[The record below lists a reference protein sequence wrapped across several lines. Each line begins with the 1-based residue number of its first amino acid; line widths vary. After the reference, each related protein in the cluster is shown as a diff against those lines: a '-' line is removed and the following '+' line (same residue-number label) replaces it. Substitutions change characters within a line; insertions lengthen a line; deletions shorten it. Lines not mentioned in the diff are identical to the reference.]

1 MQFLPVNLAMALPRK
16 VLEQLEKLSEG
27 SLGTALRNACN
38 AFDNKAISADTGGP
52 RLSVRALARFS
63 SDPDGHEAS
72 RLDRAK
78 KERNEIWA
86 KAQAVRREHWKI
98 ELWKPA
104 SKSQEFKSQILQY
117 RSASKVSVELHEKH
131 RACILSAD
139 LLGEAPTPWTCAAFD
154 KTHESRLEMLVQAVA
169 GMDSEC
175 SFAFAFDGRVRE
187 NRKIIEDAFAK
198 ASVSSTELA
207 ELWFSYEKAAGF

>member
-1 MQFLPVNLAMALPRK
+1 MGQSTGRAAGALEDRI
-16 VLEQLEKLSEG
+16 VE
-27 SLGTALRNACN
+27 
-38 AFDNKAISADTGGP
+38 
-52 RLSVRALARFS
+52 AR
-63 SDPDGHEAS
+63 
-72 RLDRAK
+72 
-78 KERNEIWA
+78 I
-86 KAQAVRREHWKI
+86 
-98 ELWKPA
+98 
-104 SKSQEFKSQILQY
+104 KSQEFKSQILQF
-117 RSASKVSVELHEKH
+117 RSASKVSVELNEKH